1 MWSPDRG
8 SATTAIGLTKMMMLP
23 KSESPRITTVSL
35 SEVKL
40 FAEWCATHQV
50 FQLDNVQAWSVINQC
65 FDQDVITT
73 LETLVCGRRRT
84 EMLER
89 RPLQDLPLEEIL
101 RCLRSSAPDTGK
113 SYNKSLNVA
122 GNLLQHTS
130 AYIPITWAEGIAMQ
144 KKVREVMDACP
155 PDISSDM
162 ATVRDEAKNWASSLK
177 APKDWDSG
185 EAVSLKAKFCH
196 FMRFGDNGT
205 LLTETMEIGE
215 RLLQWSKDQELPF
228 HAYKQHL
235 GGHRKMDWSGEAEHQ
250 AISRQQS
257 PDRRAP

>member
-1 MWSPDRG
+1 
-8 SATTAIGLTKMMMLP
+8 MMTLP
-23 KSESPRITTVSL
+23 KKSESPRITTWSL

-40 FAEWCATHQV
+40 FADWCATHQV

-144 KKVREVMDACP
+144 KKYERSWTRALQT
-155 PDISSDM
+155 SQ
-162 ATVRDEAKNWASSLK
+162 TTWTL
-177 APKDWDSG
+177 SG
-185 EAVSLKAKFCH
+185 P
-196 FMRFGDNGT
+196 R
-205 LLTETMEIGE
+205 
-215 RLLQWSKDQELPF
+215 
-228 HAYKQHL
+228 
-235 GGHRKMDWSGEAEHQ
+235 
-250 AISRQQS
+250 
-257 PDRRAP
+257 